1 MASNKIL
8 GIDLGTTNSAF
19 AVMEGGD
26 PEIISNAEGDRT
38 TPSVVAFT
46 DDGERLVGKP
56 AKNQA
61 VQNPER
67 TVQSIK
73 RHMGEEDYTVEISE
87 ASADASGS
95 RTQSGDEDEEYTP
108 EQISAMILQK
118 IKRDAEEY
126 LGDEVEKAVI
136 TVPAYFSDSQRQ
148 ATKDA
153 GEIAGFDVE
162 RIINEPTAASMAYGL
177 DDDSDQTVLVYDLG
191 GGTFD
196 VSILDLGGGVYEVVA
211 TNGDNDL
218 GGDDWDRAIID
229 WLADDFEAEHGV
241 DLREDRQ
248 ALQRLND
255 AAEEAKVELSNR
267 KEATIT
273 LPFIAADDDGPKD
286 LEATLSRAKFE
297 ALTSDLLERTV
308 GPTEQ
313 ALEDAGYSKSDIDEV
328 LLVGGSTRMPQVR
341 EQVEELTGQEPRKS
355 VNPDEAVALGAAIQ
369 GGVLSGDVDDIV
381 LLDVTPLSLGI
392 EVKGGLFE
400 RLIEKN
406 TTIPTEESK
415 VFTTAADNQTQV
427 QVRVF
432 QGEREIAEEN
442 ELLGEFQLAGI
453 PPAPAGTPQIEVTFN
468 IDENGIVNVEAEDKG
483 SGNREDITIEGGAG
497 LSDEQIER
505 MQEEAEEHAEE
516 DQRRRERIEARNEAE
531 SAVQRAE
538 TLLEENEENIDDD
551 LREGIEAAVEDV
563 EEVLEDDDATKED
576 YEEVTETLSTELQEI
591 GKQVYQQQAQQ
602 QAAGGAGMG
611 GAGPGAGAG
620 PDAGA
625 GPGAGAAD
633 GDGEDFV
640 DADFEDVDEDDED
653 DEDDEE

>member
-26 PEIISNAEGDRT
+26 PEIIVNGEGDRT
-38 TPSVVAFT
+38 TPSVVAF

-67 TVQSIK
+67 TIESIK
-73 RHMGEEDYTVEISE
+73 RHMGEEDYTVEV
-87 ASADASGS
+87 D
-95 RTQSGDEDEEYTP
+95 DEEYTP

-136 TVPAYFSDSQRQ
+136 TVPAYFNDKQRQ

-153 GEIAGFDVE
+153 GEIAGFEVE
-162 RIINEPTAASMAYGL
+162 RIVNEPTAASMAYGL
-177 DDDSDQTVLVYDLG
+177 DDESDQTVLVYDLG

-218 GGDDWDRAIID
+218 GGDDWDQAIID
-229 WLADDFEAEHGV
+229 YLADEFENEHGI
-241 DLREDRQ
+241 DLRDDRQ
-248 ALQRLND
+248 ALQRLKD
-255 AAEEAKVELSNR
+255 AAEEAKIELSSR
-267 KEATIT
+267 KEADVNV
-273 LPFIAADDDGPKD
+273 PFITATDNGPVH
-286 LEATLSRAKFE
+286 LEDSITRAKFE
-297 ALTSDLLERTV
+297 SLTSDLIGRTV

-313 ALEDAGYSKSDIDEV
+313 ALDDAGYSKTDIDEV
-328 LLVGGSTRMPQVR
+328 ILVGGSTRMPQVQ
-341 EQVEELTGQEPRKS
+341 EKVEEMTGQEPKKN

-415 VFTTAADNQTQV
+415 VFTTAADNQTSV

-442 ELLGEFQLAGI
+442 ELLGEFQLTGI
-453 PPAPAGTPQIEVTFN
+453 PPAPAGTPQIEVSFN
-468 IDENGIVNVEAEDKG
+468 IDENGIVNVSAEDQG
-483 SGNREDITIEGGAG
+483 SGNQEEITIEGGAG
-497 LSDEQIER
+497 LSDDQIEQ
-505 MQEEAEEHAEE
+505 MQEEAEQHAEE
-516 DQRRRERIEARNEAE
+516 DQQRRERIEARNEAE
-531 SAVQRAE
+531 SAVQRAH
-538 TLLEENEENIDDD
+538 TLLDENEEEIDDD
-551 LREGIEAAVEDV
+551 LHEDIEAEIESV
-563 EEVLEDDDATKED
+563 EEVLEDENASKDELEAAT
-576 YEEVTETLSTELQEI
+576 EELSEALQEI
-591 GKQVYQQQAQQ
+591 GKQMYQQQAQ
-602 QAAGGAGMG
+602 AGAGGAGAGPG

-620 PDAGA
+620 AGA
-625 GPGAGAAD
+625 GPGGMGGQAGPGGAGGAGQD
-633 GDGEDFV
+633 GDEYV
-640 DADFEDVDEDDED
+640 DADFEDVDDEDED
-653 DEDDEE
+653 DEQ